1 MQVLLSFSPLKSKA
15 DYKSWCR
22 RQLLTIMSRSIAYL
36 TSRVN
41 FVQVSDEIPVT
52 KQRNPEKVDPPDV
65 FEGSVESPP
74 PSPFSLTLGFTP
86 EPNSKQEGACGRP
99 HDESQTDRI
108 SHTIAPHTGTGRS
121 PGTPYP
127 RACMGDLPH
136 GWELIVVDA
145 FLSSSPPSFGW
156 GHTTSKGCAPSDP

>member
-1 MQVLLSFSPLKSKA
+1 VG
-15 DYKSWCR
+15 CTVV

-65 FEGSVESPP
+65 FEGSLDSHSPP
-74 PSPFSLTLGFTP
+74 IPPHAFLTHTGLFTTT
-86 EPNSKQEGACGRP
+86 EPNSKQEGASGRP

-108 SHTIAPHTGTGRS
+108 SHTITPHSGTGRS
-121 PGTPYP
+121 PGTY
-127 RACMGDLPH
+127 GDLPH
-136 GWELIVVDA
+136 VCVLKMLIPSLLPPFF
-145 FLSSSPPSFGW
+145 FLVGS
-156 GHTTSKGCAPSDP
+156 CDPKRLRA